1 MAYGAVDRP
10 DEAVSNLY
18 AASQKGDPPPE
29 LLYQLALAQ
38 NNAGQ
43 ASEATATVRQ
53 ALALNG
59 EHQGSQTLLAQL
71 EGAGVPGVDTP
82 IRR

>member
-1 MAYGAVDRP
+1 
-10 DEAVSNLY
+10 
-18 AASQKGDPPPE
+18 
-29 LLYQLALAQ
+29 LYQLALAQ
-38 NNAGQ
+38 KNAGQ
-43 ASEATATVRQ
+43 TTEATATVRQ

-59 EHQGSQTLLAQL
+59 DHQASQTLLAQL